1 MPLLAS
7 EKNDSGWIDD
17 STKTRFSYP
26 CRPCRWVPGWWLIPH
41 YDAEDENYYISVL
54 CAVPQQNKQQLQK
67 DMKNVIEGSNSDY
80 ALQKI
85 YFVPGLAAR
94 VIDNWK
100 SLTQEQQQQAAGST

>member
-1 MPLLAS
+1 MTVLKPAFLIPAALVV
-7 EKNDSGWIDD
+7 G
-17 STKTRFSYP
+17 FL
-26 CRPCRWVPGWWLIPH
+26 GWWLTPH

-54 CAVPQQNKQQLQK
+54 CAVPQQNEQQLQK

-85 YFVPGLAAR
+85 QFVPGLAAR

-100 SLTQEQQQQAAGST
+100 SLTQEQQAAGSRKHLAIMRARSC

>member
-1 MPLLAS
+1 MTVLKPAFLIPAALVV
-7 EKNDSGWIDD
+7 G
-17 STKTRFSYP
+17 FL
-26 CRPCRWVPGWWLIPH
+26 GWWLTPH

-54 CAVPQQNKQQLQK
+54 CAVPQQNEQQLQK

-85 YFVPGLAAR
+85 HFVPGLAAR

-100 SLTQEQQQQAAGST
+100 SLTQEQQQQAALSNHACSQLLMTNN

>member
-1 MPLLAS
+1 MTVLKPAFLIPAALVV
-7 EKNDSGWIDD
+7 E
-17 STKTRFSYP
+17 FL
-26 CRPCRWVPGWWLIPH
+26 GWWLTPH

-54 CAVPQQNKQQLQK
+54 CAVPQQNEQQLQK

-85 YFVPGLAAR
+85 HFVPGLAAR

-100 SLTQEQQQQAAGST
+100 SLTQKQQQQAALSNHACSQLLMTNK

>member
-1 MPLLAS
+1 MTVLKPAFLIPAALVVGLL
-7 EKNDSGWIDD
+7 
-17 STKTRFSYP
+17 
-26 CRPCRWVPGWWLIPH
+26 GWWLTPH

-54 CAVPQQNKQQLQK
+54 CAVPQQNEQQLQK

-85 YFVPGLAAR
+85 HFVPGLAAR

-100 SLTQEQQQQAAGST
+100 RLTQEQQQQAALSNQTCSQLLMTNK